1 MELSFPIVAVATL
14 PGAIFVP
21 PSGSSCHACHV
32 THDADATIIAMQ
44 ATLHLMGDPAGA
56 VRFPNIDRTLLAG

>member
-1 MELSFPIVAVATL
+1 MELSVPIVAVGKL

-21 PSGSSCHACHV
+21 QSGSSCHECHA
-32 THDADATIIAMQ
+32 THDADATTIAMQ

-56 VRFPNIDRTLLAG
+56 VRFPNIDGTLLDG